1 MTVPQNFIDKKLWLQ
16 WENKHGDIGDT
27 VEEKAKHIV
36 DNPDDYKDRIVEKAQ
51 YVLDNIV

>member
-1 MTVPQNFIDKKLWLQ
+1 MVVPQHFIDNKLWLQ

-27 VEEKAKHIV
+27 VEEQAQHIV
-36 DNPDDYKDRIVEKAQ
+36 DNPDDYNDRIVEKAQ